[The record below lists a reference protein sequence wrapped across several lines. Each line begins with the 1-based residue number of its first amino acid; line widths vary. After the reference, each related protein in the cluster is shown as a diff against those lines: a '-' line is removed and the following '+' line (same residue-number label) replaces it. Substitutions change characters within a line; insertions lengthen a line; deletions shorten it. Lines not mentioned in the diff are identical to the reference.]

1 MRKIKNTG
9 KALAAV
15 LLCFCALPW
24 SLLLGGCSGKA
35 PSFAPGEIVH
45 AKITLADER
54 TITLELYP
62 DIAPK
67 TVSNFVKLC
76 NEQFYDG
83 LLIYRVVPN
92 FLIQTGDPTG
102 KGYYGSEQTIE
113 GEFSAN
119 GYNGNTL
126 HHERGTVSMARKP
139 NGYNTASS
147 QFFICLE
154 QCKKLDGEYAAFG
167 KVTDG
172 FDVLDSIAAVQ
183 TDDADRPVEDI
194 VIRSVRI
201 VK

>member
-1 MRKIKNTG
+1 M
-9 KALAAV
+9 
-15 LLCFCALPW
+15 
-24 SLLLGGCSGKA
+24 
-35 PSFAPGEIVH
+35 
-45 AKITLADER
+45 
-54 TITLELYP
+54 
-62 DIAPK
+62 
-67 TVSNFVKLC
+67 KLC

-119 GYNGNTL
+119 GYSGNTL

-172 FDVLDSIAAVQ
+172 FDVLDAIAAVQ

-194 VIRSVRI
+194 AIRSIRI

>member
-1 MRKIKNTG
+1 MQKPKKTG
-9 KALAAV
+9 RLVRLGSLLICAV
-15 LLCFCALPW
+15 LAVSIF
-24 SLLLGGCSGKA
+24 GGCAERA
-35 PSFAPGEIVH
+35 PTFQPGEIVQ
-45 AKITLADER
+45 AVITLADDR
-54 TITLELYP
+54 TITMELYP

-83 LLIYRVVPN
+83 QLIYRVVPN

-119 GYNGNTL
+119 GYTGNTL
-126 HHERGTVSMARKP
+126 QHERGTVSMARKP

-154 QCKKLDGEYAAFG
+154 QCKKLNGQYAAFG
-167 KVTDG
+167 KVTEG
-172 FDVLDSIAAVQ
+172 FDVLDSIAAVA
-183 TDDADRPVEDI
+183 TDDEDHPVQDI
-194 VIRSVRI
+194 VIRSIRI
-201 VK
+201 VQ